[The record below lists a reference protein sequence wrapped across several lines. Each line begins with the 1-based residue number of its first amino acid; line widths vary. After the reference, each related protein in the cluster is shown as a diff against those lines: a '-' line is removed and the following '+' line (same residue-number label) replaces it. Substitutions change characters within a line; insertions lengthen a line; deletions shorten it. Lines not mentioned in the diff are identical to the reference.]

1 MLQRQQVWNS
11 IFQPPFSL
19 SLPVSLDHEDP
30 QGLSKLSW
38 SSKFPPL
45 PVFISFPTQTGPH
58 DSALQ
63 LSHLPIIFCQ
73 PFSFHCSVGSD
84 WTAHLKLISHL
95 FLLLLKGKCQVLR
108 RMEHG
113 SIPWTDTE
121 LLVSVLPSEILYLTR
136 GSIPHFR
143 HHKRHHFLPD
153 PTSSYHSSLTSTLE
167 LSLPTLWTQTQ
178 GHTDPPWPQRT
189 LYLFFPRSKD
199 TSHWPWTSL
208 LLNPLK
214 SCSSH

>member
-1 MLQRQQVWNS
+1 MYIYLLRLYNK
-11 IFQPPFSL
+11 
-19 SLPVSLDHEDP
+19 
-30 QGLSKLSW
+30 QG
-38 SSKFPPL
+38 SS
-45 PVFISFPTQTGPH
+45 ST
-58 DSALQ
+58 
-63 LSHLPIIFCQ
+63 
-73 PFSFHCSVGSD
+73 
-84 WTAHLKLISHL
+84 LKLDKWIDHAINSGLLSGDVLVLWMQIMALIFIFLFFVFPSGIPASVQYLLHL

-167 LSLPTLWTQTQ
+167 LSLPTL
-178 GHTDPPWPQRT
+178 
-189 LYLFFPRSKD
+189 
-199 TSHWPWTSL
+199 
-208 LLNPLK
+208 
-214 SCSSH
+214 